1 VSGCPDWGQ
10 AVPKHEQY
18 EELCTLAMI
27 GEVSADELRDL
38 RQHLVECT
46 DCRHEYQEF
55 VQLVLP
61 QLSVSDESISPV
73 SNSSRDNT
81 QALRAR
87 FLERAQAAGISFSAT
102 ALNPPEDSI
111 DEPAADRGSAPIAM
125 LVRKRPTVTWLYRGS
140 IAAALVAAATAGG
153 FLAVNWHGRFGPPTA
168 RNGAASPPEV
178 VASTSNQLPSVSD
191 FSAQLAADSRKITRL
206 ETKLGDTNTRLAS
219 EQEHAES
226 LMRERAA
233 LQQQIDSEKQA
244 LAVAL
249 EQGQSSQQ
257 TVASLQARLSDLQ
270 TRADT
275 ASANASLD
283 QLKVSE
289 LSAQVKDLNV
299 SLDRE
304 RDMLS
309 AGRDMRDMM
318 AARSLHIVDV
328 VDTDS
333 KGKTSP
339 AFGRIFFAENRQL
352 VFYAYDLSEK
362 RLEEARY
369 DYRIWGQKEGQPHT
383 ARSLGI
389 FYSDD
394 KTQHRWVF
402 KCEDPKV
409 LSEIDS
415 VFVTLEPNTS
425 DPAHP
430 HGPQLM
436 YAYLRGQP
444 NHP

>member
-1 VSGCPDWGQ
+1 M
-10 AVPKHEQY
+10 PKHEQY

-27 GEVSADELRDL
+27 GEVSATELRDL
-38 RQHLVECT
+38 RQHLSECG
-46 DCRHEYQEF
+46 DCRREYQEF

-61 QLSVSDESISPV
+61 QLSVSDESIPPV
-73 SNSSRDNT
+73 SGSSSDNT

-102 ALNPPEDSI
+102 ALNPPEDAP
-111 DEPAADRGSAPIAM
+111 EEVAPGGAAGPIVM
-125 LVRKRPTVTWLYRGS
+125 PVRRRTNLRWLYRGS
-140 IAAALVAAATAGG
+140 IAAALLAAATVGG
-153 FLAVNWHGRFGPPTA
+153 FVVANWHGRFGQGKAAIGSAPPPVVTA
-168 RNGAASPPEV
+168 S
-178 VASTSNQLPSVSD
+178 SSNQRPSSPDLSV
-191 FSAQLAADSRKITRL
+191 QLAADSRTIAAL
-206 ETKLGDTNTRLAS
+206 DAKLGDTNARLAS
-219 EQEHAES
+219 EREHAES
-226 LMRERAA
+226 LARERVT

-244 LAVAL
+244 LAASL
-249 EQGQSSQQ
+249 QQGHASEQ
-257 TVASLQARLSDLQ
+257 TVAGLQARLSDLQ

-283 QLKVSE
+283 QLKVND

-299 SLDRE
+299 SLGRE
-304 RDMLS
+304 RDMLA

-333 KGKTSP
+333 KGKTKP

-352 VFYAYDLSEK
+352 VFYAYDLNEK

-383 ARSLGI
+383 AQSLGI

-402 KCEDPKV
+402 KCDDPKV

-415 VFVTLEPNTS
+415 VFVTLEPTTA
-425 DPAHP
+425 DAARPR
-430 HGPQLM
+430 GPQLM

>member
-1 VSGCPDWGQ
+1 
-10 AVPKHEQY
+10 VPKHEQY

-27 GEVSADELRDL
+27 GEVSPVELRDL
-38 RQHLVECT
+38 RQHLSECV

-61 QLSVSDESISPV
+61 QLSVTDESIPPISG
-73 SNSSRDNT
+73 SSSDST
-81 QALRAR
+81 HALRAR
-87 FLERAQAAGISFSAT
+87 FLERAQAAGISFSAK
-102 ALNPPEDSI
+102 ALNPPEGVI
-111 DEPAADRGSAPIAM
+111 EGSASDGAVGSIPIPARRRSN
-125 LVRKRPTVTWLYRGS
+125 LILLYRGS
-140 IAAALVAAATAGG
+140 IAAALLATATVCG
-153 FLAVNWHGRFGPPTA
+153 FLVANWHGRFGPVRAGDGPTPPTA
-168 RNGAASPPEV
+168 MTASSSNHAPRPPD
-178 VASTSNQLPSVSD
+178 L
-191 FSAQLAADSRKITRL
+191 SAQLTADSRTIAAL
-206 ETKLGDTNTRLAS
+206 EAKLGDTNARLAA
-219 EQEHAES
+219 EQDHADS
-226 LMRERAA
+226 LLRERAA
-233 LQQQIDSEKQA
+233 LQQQIDFQKQA
-244 LAVAL
+244 LA
-249 EQGQSSQQ
+249 
-257 TVASLQARLSDLQ
+257 ASLQQGQLSDQTALALRTQLSELQ
-270 TRADT
+270 TRAD
-275 ASANASLD
+275 ARAGDASLD
-283 QLKVSE
+283 QLKIND
-289 LSAQVKDLNV
+289 LSAQVKDLNA

-304 RDMLS
+304 RDMLE

-352 VFYAYDLSEK
+352 VFYAYDLSEN
-362 RLEEARY
+362 RLQEARY
-369 DYRIWGQKEGQPHT
+369 DYRIWGQREGQPHT

-394 KTQHRWVF
+394 TTQHRWVF

-415 VFVTLEPNTS
+415 VFVTLEPTKS
-425 DPAHP
+425 DPARP